1 MRPKHTPGAAYLP
14 GALLLAAVASLL
26 LLAGA
31 SPARS
36 SSGYD
41 LSWWSVDGG
50 GQTSVGGGMQNAS
63 GSLSLNG
70 TAGQADAGL
79 HQGGAYVLAGGFE
92 PGGEVYRPQKLVYLP
107 LVLRNE

>member
-1 MRPKHTPGAAYLP
+1 MKAKHTPGAAHLP
-14 GALLLAAVASLL
+14 GALLLAALGSLL

-50 GQTSVGGGMQNAS
+50 GETFVGGGMHSAS
-63 GSLSLNG
+63 GSLSLSG

-79 HQGGAYVLAGGFE
+79 HEGGAYVLAGGFE
-92 PGGEVYRPQKLVYLP
+92 PGGAVSTPQRFLYLP
-107 LVLRNE
+107 LVIRNH